1 MENIEIFLAKNQNKR
16 VSSIGFEIEN
26 FVRELNHNHSCDIG
40 KLKIEL
46 AAADKVIKNYSDEKI
61 RLDQRIFDMEKRLDE
76 IKNILDRFLPV
87 PNDAMMQC
95 THCGGEQSFLKK

>member
-1 MENIEIFLAKNQNKR
+1 MESIKIFLAKNRNKR

-26 FVRELNHNHSCDIG
+26 FVKELNHNHSCDIG

-46 AAADKVIKNYSDEKI
+46 AAAAKVIKNYSDEKI
-61 RLDQRIFDMEKRLDE
+61 RLDQRIFDMEKHLGE

-87 PNDAMMQC
+87 PDDAMMHC
-95 THCGGEQSFLKK
+95 THCGGEQVFIKK